1 MTIETHRIEHK
12 QTLTDGLEKEV
23 VAFLNSGQGG
33 VIYIG
38 INKQGEAVGVE
49 SADDLRLKIKDRI
62 KHNIAPSCLGLFE
75 IIYERQQDKSII
87 KLIVAGGRERPYY
100 IKKHGMSERGCF
112 IRIGSSSEPMPA
124 SMIEDLF
131 AKRVRNSLGK
141 IKSHRQSLTFEQL
154 KIYYQE
160 KGLALNEQ
168 FATNLELLTEDGDYN
183 YVAYLLADENGAS
196 IKVAKYGGKDKID
209 LIENVEL
216 GYCSLIKATH
226 RVLDKL
232 KIENAITTEITY
244 KERKET
250 PLWNHVALRE
260 AVINAIVHNDWTT
273 EVPPVFEIY
282 SDRIEITS
290 TGGLSSIKNTED
302 FFTGF
307 TKPINRELMRVFKDV
322 ELVEHLGSGM
332 GRILPVYGRNSFQIT
347 ENFMRLVFY
356 KTVNEA
362 SEKTLPEDE
371 LRPITTDYDRLRPIA
386 TDKKLT
392 LEQIGVIRL
401 VQEKHKITRRE
412 TVALLELGETKVKEI
427 LNSLLDEQ
435 ILVRRGQGR
444 STYYELNSEQSLSPC
459 PLPSKPYKEE

>member
-1 MTIETHRIEHK
+1 MQESNRIEHK
-12 QTLTDGLEKEV
+12 QTLTAGLEKEV
-23 VAFLNSGQGG
+23 VAFLNSDQGG

-49 SADDLRLKIKDRI
+49 SADDLQLKIKDRL

-75 IIYERQQDKSII
+75 IIHEQQQGKSII
-87 KLIVAGGRERPYY
+87 KLIVASGRERPYY
-100 IKKHGMSERGCF
+100 IKKHGMSEKGCF

-141 IKSHRQSLTFEQL
+141 IKSHRQDLTFEQL

-160 KGLALNEQ
+160 KGLTLNAQ
-168 FATNLELLTEDGDYN
+168 FASNLELLTEEGHYN
-183 YVAYLLADENGAS
+183 YVAYLLADTNGTS
-196 IKVAKYGGKDKID
+196 IKVAKYAGKDKID

-232 KIENAITTEITY
+232 KIENTIATEITY

-250 PLWNHVALRE
+250 PLWDHVALRE
-260 AVINAIVHNDWTT
+260 AVINAIVHNDWTS

-307 TKPINRELMRVFKDV
+307 TKPINRELMRIFKDV

-332 GRILPVYGRNSFQIT
+332 GRILPAYGRESFQIT
-347 ENFMRLVFY
+347 DNFMRLVFY
-356 KTVNEA
+356 KANLKIEQETDDYGRLWTITDDYGRLA
-362 SEKTLPEDE
+362 PEE
-371 LRPITTDYDRLRPIA
+371 QKIIQY
-386 TDKKLT
+386 
-392 LEQIGVIRL
+392 LEENQS
-401 VQEKHKITRRE
+401 ITRRE
-412 TVALLELGETKVKEI
+412 AVDILGLQKSKTFEV
-427 LNSLLDEQ
+427 LNQLVDKQ
-435 ILVRRGQGR
+435 ILKRQGQGR
-444 STYYELNSEQSLSPC
+444 STHYVLTAFEEL
-459 PLPSKPYKEE
+459 